1 MENFALIVCSG
12 QWNVR
17 IFTPNWV
24 YKNVYCIT
32 SNKPMDVKLQYN
44 SAAVQYKYDD
54 IDFSVSDSKLELK
67 CNELDE
73 KKLYKIDSIFKH
85 VTELLNHTP
94 IFAVGYNIVSKLSK
108 EELIK
113 NPYFEKLLDEDKL
126 GEYSLSSK
134 TFLKT
139 DDNLKSSI
147 ILSSDGKDGSI
158 ICNYEFSA
166 LDKLPENGKS
176 FYMIKKDYKDIF
188 NYEL

>member
-1 MENFALIVCSG
+1 MEKFALIVCSG

-24 YKNVYCIT
+24 YKNVYCIA
-32 SNKPMDVKLQYN
+32 SHKPMDVKLQYN

-54 IDFSVSDSKLELK
+54 IEFSVSDSKLELK
-67 CNELDE
+67 CNDLDE
-73 KKLYKIDSIFKH
+73 TKLTKIDGIFKP

-94 IFAVGYNIVSKLSK
+94 IFAVGYNIVCTLSK
-108 EELIK
+108 EELIT
-113 NPYFEKLLDEDKL
+113 NPNFNKLLDEDKL
-126 GEYSLSSK
+126 GTYSLNSK
-134 TFLKT
+134 TFFKAY
-139 DDNLKSSI
+139 DNFKSSI
-147 ILSSDGKDGSI
+147 ILSTDGRQGSI

-166 LDKLPENGKS
+166 LDLLFEDGKS